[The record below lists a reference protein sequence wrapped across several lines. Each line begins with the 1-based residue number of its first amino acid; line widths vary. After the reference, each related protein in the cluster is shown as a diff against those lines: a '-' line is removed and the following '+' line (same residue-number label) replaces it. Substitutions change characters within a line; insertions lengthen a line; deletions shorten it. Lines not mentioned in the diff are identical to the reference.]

1 MNSENCRNSPA
12 GGLGGGML
20 MLFQEHGFVYFKLF
34 MSLGRTNYGGRLKLP
49 ARWVGFI
56 LVSGFILLMSVRNG
70 RADDSASVEA
80 DYSQPW
86 QVTSYSKDAGL
97 LQQRFFDIAF
107 TRDGQVWLAADD
119 GLRRFDGFT
128 WNLFGTNNG
137 LPSSFTRAVCVDT
150 QNRLWVG
157 SDAGVGIW
165 DFRSRKYDA
174 HDEAAHLANDNVR
187 EIDQDPDGALWFS
200 CDQWPETTDKAGGLT
215 CLKPGR
221 PDQWQTFRQTNG
233 LPMDY
238 VIGYFRDSTGRQF
251 VFTPHGWGQRR
262 GDQWGPPVNPGYE
275 AEDCVLQMA
284 EARDGTL
291 FAQGEH
297 TLLTLVNGQWE
308 SHPNSDTRLVCVTRS
323 GEVAAVEYNSQR
335 GLLWFCLWDGQRF
348 VRASAP
354 VSGPPDARLYHL
366 REAPDG
372 SLWCVGM
379 GTVVRWNYH
388 AEKWTLYPHLPPPMG
403 TDARGRVW
411 FADES
416 SMVVYADGHFQTLAP
431 GKLWGLSEAGQAM
444 IWDAQRDALT
454 VTAPQD
460 PMLRTAV
467 ETGCAALNT
476 IIPNGDGIFWILGQD
491 PQGNGMVARYE
502 NGRSQIIA
510 SPEFHQR
517 QLTSGLPLSATQI
530 QLVAHQ
536 RNNNLYGVAQLTGDQ
551 VEWLPFLPSPPPL
564 TYPSPAMGA
573 GRHWLFGYSGL
584 YEQLPAVP
592 GHWQPVRELP
602 DKGFNSSLSSAQEFF
617 LVFSGVSSSQA
628 GCALYFSNQWHTVAG
643 EFSHPTFGS
652 DKKTIYLPSRNG
664 IFIRKQPGTLN
675 FEYLQIPSDSFVNVA
690 MADPSGT
697 LWLGSSEGTFR
708 YRPGQVPPNTIAL
721 ASVVEL
727 RRGAPLP
734 VTVRGQERFEN
745 VKNSAGFRYSRRID
759 QGRWSSFE
767 PWTESSLG
775 LPELKEG
782 YHLLEVRARDVD
794 GNVDPMPATVKFTIL
809 PEPWQKQAWFM
820 PAVVVVAILLAW
832 LVWLSGTHIRQIA
845 VTNSIL
851 RREIEVRR
859 QTEAELERARGG
871 LERRVIERTEQ
882 LTRSNQ
888 HLRHEIIERQQAE
901 KIKQKLEEQLH
912 QSQKMEA
919 IGTLAGGIAH
929 DFNNILA
936 VIIPY
941 CDLVIE
947 ELPNRPDL
955 QENLREVLK
964 SAHRAKNLVQQIL
977 TFSRRQHQQ
986 PLVCDLPPIVT
997 EALKL
1002 LRSALPS
1009 TIQMS
1014 QQINHT
1020 HPVLADPTQIHQ
1032 VIMNLCVNAQ
1042 HAMEGRQGWL
1052 EIVLDE
1058 VQADKSLCARNADLH
1073 PGLYVRISIRDTGC
1087 GIPLENIKRIFD
1099 PFFTTR
1105 GVGQGT
1111 GLGLAVVHGIVKSYN
1126 GAILVQSELGKGAE
1140 FQVFFPAQPG
1150 AVVQTRPVVLP
1161 PPSPS
1166 LGEHLLIVDDEPAI
1180 IHVLQRLM
1188 TRAGYRVTARVSP
1201 YEALQ
1206 VLRSSPA
1213 DINLVLT
1220 DLTMPGMN
1228 GLEFAGKV
1236 YEIRPDLPIVVATGF
1251 GSDLITEEQLVACP
1265 NVRRVVEKPLN
1276 PAEITRLVAE
1286 LLHPGGQA

>member
-1 MNSENCRNSPA
+1 
-12 GGLGGGML
+12 
-20 MLFQEHGFVYFKLF
+20 
-34 MSLGRTNYGGRLKLP
+34 
-49 ARWVGFI
+49 
-56 LVSGFILLMSVRNG
+56 
-70 RADDSASVEA
+70 
-80 DYSQPW
+80 
-86 QVTSYSKDAGL
+86 VTSYSKDAGL

-107 TRDGQVWLAADD
+107 TRDGRVWLAADD

-137 LPSSFTRAVCVDT
+137 LPSSFTRAVCVDNR
-150 QNRLWVG
+150 NRLWVG
-157 SDAGVGIW
+157 TDAGVGTW
-165 DFRSRKYDA
+165 DFRSQKYDA
-174 HDEAAHLANDNVR
+174 HDEEAHLANDNVR
-187 EIDQDPDGALWFS
+187 EIDQDPDGTLWFS
-200 CDQWPETTDKAGGLT
+200 CDQWPETTDEAGGLT
-215 CLKPGR
+215 CLRPGR

-251 VFTPHGWGQRR
+251 VLTPHGWGQRR

-297 TLLTLVNGQWE
+297 VLLTLDNGRWE

-460 PMLRTAV
+460 PMLRTVV
-467 ETGCAALNT
+467 ETGCATLNT

-491 PQGNGMVARYE
+491 QQGNGIVARYE
-502 NGRSQIIA
+502 NGRTQIIA

-517 QLTSGLPLSATQI
+517 QLTSGLSLSATQI

-536 RNNNLYGVAQLTGDQ
+536 RNNNLYGVAQLTGDR
-551 VEWLPFLPSPPPL
+551 VEWLPLLPSPPPL
-564 TYPSPAMGA
+564 TYPSLAMGA

-602 DKGFNSSLSSAQEFF
+602 DKGFNSSLSSAREFF
-617 LVFSGVSSSQA
+617 LVFSSVSSSQA

-675 FEYLQIPSDSFVNVA
+675 FEYLQIPSDSFVNIA

-708 YRPGQVPPNTIAL
+708 YRPGHVPPNTIAL

-734 VTVRGQERFEN
+734 VTVRVQERFEN
-745 VKNSAGFRYSRRID
+745 AKNPAGFRYSWRID
-759 QGRWSSFE
+759 QGRWSGFKAW
-767 PWTESSLG
+767 PGPSLK
-775 LPELKEG
+775 LPELNVG
-782 YHLLEVRARDVD
+782 SHQLEVRSRDVD
-794 GNVDPMPATVKFTIL
+794 GNVDPIPAVVKFTIMA
-809 PEPWQKQAWFM
+809 EPWQNQPWFM
-820 PAVVVVAILLAW
+820 PTVVVVAILLAW
-832 LVWLSGTHIRQIA
+832 LVWLSSAHIRQIGVA
-845 VTNSIL
+845 NSIL
-851 RREIEVRR
+851 RQEIAVRR

-871 LERRVIERTEQ
+871 LERRVVERTEQ

-936 VIIPY
+936 IIIPY

-947 ELPNRPDL
+947 ELPDRPDL

-964 SAHRAKNLVQQIL
+964 SANRAKHLVQQIL
-977 TFSRRQHQQ
+977 TFSHRQQHHQPQ
-986 PLVCDLPPIVT
+986 LCDLPSVVK

-1014 QQINHT
+1014 QQINPT

-1032 VIMNLCVNAQ
+1032 VIMNLCINAQ
-1042 HAMEGRQGWL
+1042 HAMEGCQGRL

-1058 VQADKSLCARNADLH
+1058 VQVNQSLCERNADLQ
-1073 PGLYVRISIRDTGC
+1073 PGLYVRLVIRDTGC
-1087 GIPLENIKRIFD
+1087 GIPPENLKRIFE

-1105 GVGQGT
+1105 GVGKGT
-1111 GLGLAVVHGIVKSYN
+1111 GLGLAVVHGIVKSHN
-1126 GAILVQSELGKGAE
+1126 GAILVQSEPGQGAE
-1140 FQVFFPAQPG
+1140 FQVLLPAQPLK
-1150 AVVQTRPVVLP
+1150 ADVNKITAIRLP
-1161 PPSPS
+1161 PPSLS
-1166 LGEHLLIVDDEPAI
+1166 LGEHLMIVDDEPAI
-1180 IHVLQRLM
+1180 IKVLDRLL
-1188 TRAGYRVTARVSP
+1188 TRAGYRVSAHVNSQAALKELMAHP
-1201 YEALQ
+1201 EA
-1206 VLRSSPA
+1206 
-1213 DINLVLT
+1213 INLVLT

-1228 GLEFAGKV
+1228 GLEFAGKIHQ
-1236 YEIRPDLPIVVATGF
+1236 IRPDLPLVIATGF
-1251 GSDLITEEQLVACP
+1251 GSNLITEAQLAGCP
-1265 NVRRVVEKPLN
+1265 NIRRVVEKPLN
-1276 PAEITRLVAE
+1276 PEEITRLIAE
-1286 LLHPGGQA
+1286 LLHPGRPA